1 MAMNTSAAFLMS
13 RMGRAIV
20 LAALLGGMEA
30 RALDRT
36 DVTFKVF
43 QFPQDQMPRIDGD
56 ASDWAIVP
64 DDYAIKTDQFV
75 DDTKKHPQPDPKTLD
90 VKIRVGW
97 VKGMNR
103 LYFLY

>member
-1 MAMNTSAAFLMS
+1 MNSTLHMFLTLRCS
-13 RMGRAIV
+13 LVGAIV
-20 LAALLGGMEA
+20 AFVASTHLH
-30 RALDRT
+30 ALDRT
-36 DVTFKVF
+36 DTTFKVF

-97 VKGMNR
+97 VKGLSR
-103 LYFLY
+103 LYFL